1 MGREEDTT
9 GMRGSDRFIVVPHPV
24 VGMGPQALAVYAVL
38 RMRADSDT
46 MECWPSIQ
54 RIADDCGMSV
64 STVRRARA
72 VLRDG
77 GWIDWR
83 ERKSDAGQSSHV
95 YRVYGS
101 GRPPATQEDTP
112 VAATPSPL
120 PQGHPPLSQGHPEL
134 ATKELQPVELD
145 NVASDDAPESG
156 IAALAAMFAER
167 LDALNV
173 RHRYGKGGSS
183 DRLWHRDLRLM
194 RDRDGRDEQEIAGA
208 IQWALREGC
217 WWASVVHSP
226 AKLRKHYDRMRL
238 QATSEQRAKPTRAA
252 DLMEAARM
260 MDEGAARC

>member
-9 GMRGSDRFIVVPHPV
+9 GMRDSDRFIVVPHPV
-24 VGMGPQALAVYAVL
+24 VSMGPQALAVYAAL

-72 VLRDG
+72 ALRDG

-83 ERKSDAGQSSHV
+83 ERKTAAGQSSHV

-101 GRPPATQEDTP
+101 GRPPATETAPP
-112 VAATPSPL
+112 VPQTPSPL
-120 PQGHPPLSQGHPEL
+120 SQGHPPLSQGHPEL
-134 ATKELQPVELD
+134 ITKELQPVELD
-145 NVASDDAPESG
+145 NVASDDAPEPG
-156 IAALAAMFAER
+156 IAALAAMFAAR

-208 IQWALREGC
+208 IQWALREDC

-260 MDEGAARC
+260 MDEGAAR